1 MNSYGNYKEGRATA
15 DYRAVIDDAAKK
27 VTAHKKR
34 VDSIHHAKIDKM
46 FLGYCKKLADV
57 MNKRYSI
64 DTRVASILVAGPS
77 NFPVGQKHK
86 QNAARDRNM
95 EEWNNTAEYLRK
107 ILSVGK
113 GGISSDD
120 KNATSKLKTKLKELE
135 DYQTDMK
142 RINAYFTKNKSLTN
156 CPGLSSDTISKLNR
170 DMAND
175 WREKKRPYPSY
186 CLTNNNANI
195 RRIKLRIGELEKKK
209 SNPIKGGW
217 KFTGGSVDQNAE
229 DNRLRILFDSKPDES
244 TRSKLKSHGFR
255 WSPKAGA
262 WQRQLT
268 NNAIYAAKQIL

>member
-1 MNSYGNYKEGRATA
+1 MNSYSDYKQGRATA
-15 DYRAVIDDAAKK
+15 DYRAMIDDAAKK
-27 VTAHKKR
+27 VEAHKKR
-34 VDSIHHAKIDKM
+34 TDSIHHDKINRM
-46 FLGYCKKLADV
+46 FEGYCKKLADV
-57 MNKRYSI
+57 MNKRYAI
-64 DTRVASILVAGPS
+64 DSRVASVLVAGPS

-120 KNATSKLKTKLKELE
+120 KDATSKLKTKLKELE

-142 RINAYFTKNKSLTN
+142 RINTYFTKNKSLAN
-156 CPGLSSDTISKLNR
+156 CPGLSQDAILRLNR

-175 WREKKRPYPSY
+175 WREKKRPYPAY

-195 RRIKLRIGELEKKK
+195 RRIKLRIAELEKKK
-209 SNPIKGGW
+209 SNPVSSGW
-217 KFTGGSVDQNAE
+217 KFSGGNVVLDKE
-229 DNRLRILFDSKPDES
+229 DNRLRVLFDSKPDES
-244 TRSKLKSHGFR
+244 TRTRLKSNGFR

-268 NNAIYAAKQIL
+268 DNAIRAAKQIL